1 MNASL
6 QTLDVR
12 PTLRAGGEPFQEIMQ
27 AVASL
32 DSGQGLRLLA
42 TFRPV
47 PLFKVMQNKG
57 YAHSERPLDGGD
69 WEVIFTPDTASTP
82 ADASAAWP
90 TTPPAT
96 PPAPKSAPASA
107 AKPGQADARGWPAP
121 SHRLD
126 NRGLM
131 PPEPMVRTLEAIEGM
146 ACGEVLE
153 IWNDR
158 DPVLLYPEL
167 EARGHLAHC
176 EMRGAEGYR
185 VLIRRDAARQGAAS

>member
-1 MNASL
+1 FSISPPWRWRQARSPSAMRRCGGWPQPCSSPRRRLSRLSYGARAGPIRTPCRRLSGRAAPCRSPNPRRPLLLPIPFMEDEHMNASL

-69 WEVIFTPDTASTP
+69 WEVIF
-82 ADASAAWP
+82 
-90 TTPPAT
+90 
-96 PPAPKSAPASA
+96 
-107 AKPGQADARGWPAP
+107 
-121 SHRLD
+121 
-126 NRGLM
+126 
-131 PPEPMVRTLEAIEGM
+131 
-146 ACGEVLE
+146 
-153 IWNDR
+153 
-158 DPVLLYPEL
+158 
-167 EARGHLAHC
+167 
-176 EMRGAEGYR
+176 
-185 VLIRRDAARQGAAS
+185 